1 MNNITVG
8 LKKFFTN
15 KNTVTVVGV
24 LLAVIVLYVGYNMR
38 VKQATNPISVAYA
51 KQTISPG
58 VQITE
63 DMVGVTQVPPAMIKG
78 NVITNVA
85 SVIGKYTS
93 VDSIIPEG
101 SLFYGRSVVEK
112 EQAKN
117 SILLDYPKGY
127 VLYNFPVDM
136 ESSYGN
142 SIYPGNYIDIYLK
155 AINKVDDNQQAT
167 EDKIM
172 VGKLLKNI
180 KVLAVKD
187 SNGEAVF
194 SNLDEQRTPSMIIFA
209 VPEKYYILLKKASFL
224 RTYDTTMIPVPT
236 SESLK
241 KKPGELELS
250 DKDLEAFINRV
261 TIWTG
266 EE

>member
-8 LKKFFTN
+8 LKKFLSN

-24 LLAVIVLYVGYNMR
+24 ILAVIVLYVGYNMR
-38 VKQATNPISVAYA
+38 VKQATNPVTVAYA

-63 DMVGVTQVPPAMIKG
+63 DMVGTTEVPPAMIKG
-78 NVITNVA
+78 QIISNVA
-85 SVIGKYTS
+85 SVVGKYSADDS
-93 VDSIIPEG
+93 VIPEG
-101 SLFYGRSVVEK
+101 SLFYSRSVVLK
-112 EQAKN
+112 EQIRSN
-117 SILLDYPKGY
+117 IILDYPKGY

-136 ESSYGN
+136 TTTYGN

-155 AINKVDDNQQAT
+155 AINRVEEGQQVT
-167 EDKIM
+167 QDKIM

-187 SNGEAVF
+187 ANGEAVF
-194 SNLDEQRTPSMIIFA
+194 SNLDEQRTPSMVIFA
-209 VPEKYYILLKKASFL
+209 VPEKYYILLKKASYL

-241 KKPGELELS
+241 KKPGELEIS
-250 DKDLEAFINRV
+250 DKDLEAFINDK

-266 EE
+266 E

>member
-24 LLAVIVLYVGYNMR
+24 ILAVVVLYVGYNIR
-38 VKQATNPISVAYA
+38 VKQATNPVTVAYA
-51 KQTISPG
+51 KTTISPG

-63 DMVGVTQVPPAMIKG
+63 DMVGTTEVPPAMLKG
-78 NVITNVA
+78 NVVTNVS
-85 SVIGKYTS
+85 SVVGKYTS

-101 SLFYGRSVVEK
+101 SLFYARSVVEK

-155 AINKVDDNQQAT
+155 AINRVDDGVQAT

-241 KKPGELELS
+241 KNPGELELS